1 MKNDDDQGIRLDE
14 LEGRFVHA
22 EQALQD
28 LSDVIRMQWD
38 EIDRLKEL
46 VRRLD
51 ESTSVLEHRQNLAAG
66 AHSDKPPHY

>member
-1 MKNDDDQGIRLDE
+1 MRNDDDQSTRLEE

-28 LSDVIRMQWD
+28 LSDVIRKQWD
-38 EIDRLKEL
+38 EIDRLQDL
-46 VRRLD
+46 VRRL
-51 ESTSVLEHRQNLAAG
+51 EVSTSELEHRQNLAVG